1 MESTAL
7 FEEKVPL
14 TPRDFSKDAVDIN
27 NILRKKLGAKLDGR
41 CSLHGWVKP
50 NSIQVIGR
58 SVGYVE
64 KGRFTG
70 DIVFHVQAEGR
81 VINPPSGILI
91 TGEVIRKNKMGMYVT
106 YEDAI
111 RIILPR
117 DLHIGNEEYDSVEI
131 GERVRVEIK
140 KSRFQVN
147 DENILSVGL
156 FRGLA
161 TEDYTAPAP
170 APVAEEVIEETE
182 EQAEP
187 AAPEVSPVE
196 EVPPTPVEAAPVA
209 PPPTN
214 TASATIAAPAPAP
227 EENMTPIEFY
237 TKLPEYKELTTAY
250 PAAMTIDGKS
260 YPTVEHY
267 MQAMKFPSNP
277 TYQERIRTAKTAAVA
292 KSLGSTTEVPTR
304 PDWDTAR
311 DEAMKKAL
319 EAKFTQNPQLKQLLL
334 DTGNRPLA
342 DASPSESYW
351 GLGRNKKGTNRLGTL
366 LMELRSALRQASA

>member
-27 NILRKKLGAKLDGR
+27 NILRKKLSAKLDGR

-70 DIVFHVQAEGR
+70 DVVFHVQAEGR

-106 YEDAI
+106 YDDAI

-156 FRGLA
+156 FRGRSA
-161 TEDYTAPAP
+161 EDYTAPAP
-170 APVAEEVIEETE
+170 AAAPIVEEIVEEEVITPEPVAEPEVP
-182 EQAEP
+182 EP
-187 AAPEVSPVE
+187 A
-196 EVPPTPVEAAPVA
+196 
-209 PPPTN
+209 
-214 TASATIAAPAPAP
+214 AAPAPAAESTNAAP
-227 EENMTPIEFY
+227 PSAATEQENMTPIEFY
-237 TKLPEYKELTTAY
+237 TKLPEYKEFTTAY
-250 PAAMTIDGKS
+250 SAPMTIDGKS

-267 MQAMKFPSNP
+267 FQTMKFPSNP

-311 DEAMKKAL
+311 DEVMKKAL
-319 EAKFTQNPQLKQLLL
+319 EAKFSQNPQLKQMLL
-334 DTGNRPLA
+334 DTGNRPLT

-351 GLGRNKKGTNRLGTL
+351 GTGRNKKGTNRLGVL
-366 LMELRSALRQASA
+366 LMELRSSLRQASA